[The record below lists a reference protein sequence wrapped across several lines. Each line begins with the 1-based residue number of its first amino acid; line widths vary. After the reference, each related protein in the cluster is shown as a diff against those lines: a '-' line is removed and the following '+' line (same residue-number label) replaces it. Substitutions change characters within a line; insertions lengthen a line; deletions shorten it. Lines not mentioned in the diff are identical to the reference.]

1 MGMLIGGIWAL
12 KVKIE
17 RPLFLAMIL
26 IALSSIWDFT
36 LALDSPLF
44 VSIFA
49 AVFSGISLEIFM
61 VTWNTSLQHHV
72 PEESYS
78 RVSSYDTLGSFGI
91 APLGIVIA
99 GPLAMHFG
107 INSILM
113 VTGFITLIAATA
125 SLFVSSVRNLKN
137 D

>member
-1 MGMLIGGIWAL
+1 
-12 KVKIE
+12 
-17 RPLFLAMIL
+17 
-26 IALSSIWDFT
+26 
-36 LALDSPLF
+36 
-44 VSIFA
+44 
-49 AVFSGISLEIFM
+49 M

-72 PEESYS
+72 PEESFS

-91 APLGIVIA
+91 APLGIVLA

-107 INSILM
+107 INTILM
-113 VTGFITLIAATA
+113 VTGLITLIAATA